1 MRIQP
6 FHRDEYLLVALNRVL
21 VLDGVAGLTV
31 RRVAEQNNMAS
42 STLLHHYGS
51 RAHFIRVGAREM
63 CRARLNWLA
72 NRIFIYGP
80 VGFLPD
86 DDGSLIGVR
95 AWLGWQ
101 ELWRSEETLEQIFR
115 DHRDDE
121 LAVLAECLGN
131 RLDRDDMRHLLALID
146 GLYAAVSA
154 PVDPL
159 RPRTALA
166 ILERHL
172 RQLDV
177 VNPDWLSAA

>member
-31 RRVAEQNNMAS
+31 RRVAAQNNMAS

-51 RAHFIRVGAREM
+51 RARFIQVGAREM
-63 CRARLNWLA
+63 CRARLHWLA

-101 ELWRSEETLEQIFR
+101 ELWRSEEALEQIFR

-121 LAVLAECLGN
+121 LSVLAECLGN

-146 GLYAAVSA
+146 GLYASISA

-159 RPRTALA
+159 RPTTALA
-166 ILERHL
+166 ILDRHL
-172 RQLDV
+172 RQLGV
-177 VNPDWLSAA
+177 VDPDWLDAA